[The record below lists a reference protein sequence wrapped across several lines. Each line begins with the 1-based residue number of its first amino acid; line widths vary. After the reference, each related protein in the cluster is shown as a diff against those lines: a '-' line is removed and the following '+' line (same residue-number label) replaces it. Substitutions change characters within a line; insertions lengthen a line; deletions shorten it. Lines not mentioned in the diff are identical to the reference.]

1 MGVSADNEVVVL
13 SHSAPERLLDL
24 SLRGVLSVCVVFVL
38 GKERALGGSW
48 REWWMGEVDDVGGCG
63 GRYLR
68 LRRLLTRG
76 PEDGLKTVRV
86 PR

>member
-1 MGVSADNEVVVL
+1 MGVSADNVVCGAVTTLHVAVL
-13 SHSAPERLLDL
+13 ERLLDL
-24 SLRGVLSVCVVFVL
+24 SLRGVLCVCVVFVL

-76 PEDGLKTVRV
+76 PEDRMD
-86 PR
+86 